1 MRVYIIPTTLTLSKS
16 WSTSHQLVLACVW
29 VWQEKKRERML
40 LQSEKVCPWKNLLPP
55 PLPGTRIGIATRRR
69 QQQQQRFCYLPF
81 LITHTQ
87 HHLLSVLYIYQL
99 LKSMQQLKMVFR
111 KSFAISRF
119 KKRRNRFSR
128 RFVCRH
134 SFLTSLQRMKPWH
147 CWWHIH
153 TAFVCDSTSDFIFDH
168 FMGGFQATLAHI
180 VKWLRWSQCAPRRF
194 AT

>member
-1 MRVYIIPTTLTLSKS
+1 MCECGRRRKERECCCKAKKF
-16 WSTSHQLVLACVW
+16 VL
-29 VWQEKKRERML
+29 E
-40 LQSEKVCPWKNLLPP
+40 KNLLP
-55 PLPGTRIGIATRRR
+55 PLPGTRIGIATRR
-69 QQQQQRFCYLPF
+69 QQQQRFCYLPF

-134 SFLTSLQRMKPWH
+134 SFLTSLQRMKTMALLVTHPH
-147 CWWHIH
+147 C
-153 TAFVCDSTSDFIFDH
+153 FCV
-168 FMGGFQATLAHI
+168 
-180 VKWLRWSQCAPRRF
+180 
-194 AT
+194 